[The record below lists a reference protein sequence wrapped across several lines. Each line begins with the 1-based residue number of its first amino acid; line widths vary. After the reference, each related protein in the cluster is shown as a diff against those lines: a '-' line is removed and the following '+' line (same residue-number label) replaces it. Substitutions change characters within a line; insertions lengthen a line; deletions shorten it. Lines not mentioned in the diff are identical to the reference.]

1 MIAAESQSHAEA
13 FLPYQIPALHI
24 IIARLACGTG

>member
-1 MIAAESQSHAEA
+1 MIAAGSPSHPEA
-13 FLPYQIPALHI
+13 FFPYQIPALHI